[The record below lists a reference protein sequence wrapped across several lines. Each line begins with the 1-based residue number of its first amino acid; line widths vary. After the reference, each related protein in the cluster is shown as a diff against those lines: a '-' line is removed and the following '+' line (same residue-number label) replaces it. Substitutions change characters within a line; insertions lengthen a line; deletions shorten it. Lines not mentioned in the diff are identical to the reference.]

1 MKEIL
6 SIRDS
11 QDDSEKY
18 PEKVSLT
25 IYKVEA
31 ESSSWVQLLSR
42 HLAESSYW
50 EQVWTESEE
59 DQLYKAILPLLLE
72 NSYPVNEKSGVGER
86 AKELTLKVLRPPIKS
101 QLVEK

>member
-31 ESSSWVQLLSR
+31 ESSC
-42 HLAESSYW
+42 
-50 EQVWTESEE
+50 
-59 DQLYKAILPLLLE
+59 
-72 NSYPVNEKSGVGER
+72 
-86 AKELTLKVLRPPIKS
+86 
-101 QLVEK
+101 